1 MQQYGTA
8 VQPIKWEYD
17 AMDRIVALHTYR
29 ASGSVLDAIPSS
41 DSDITR
47 WTYDPVSGLVV
58 NKTYADGSM
67 TSYYHD
73 DWGRLGTRIQS
84 RGVTTEYQYD
94 TVSGKIASIT
104 HSDGTPSV
112 SFSYD
117 RMDRLSSVQDA
128 SGTRSFYY
136 WDLEDIAYE
145 QTSGMVASLLEY
157 QRDSLD
163 RSSGYTFS
171 LNGTMVQQVALE
183 YDVADRL
190 SAMSLN
196 GSSFTYG
203 YDSATGWLNSLT
215 YPNGLVRNTVF
226 HANLPLPVSLTYVK
240 GTSSIPALKHAY
252 TWDSMRRP
260 SVREDYV
267 GSTALSR
274 RHTYGYNARG
284 ELTEDTMNAGGA
296 FSYDYDNIGNRQTAA
311 EQGISSTYRSNSLNQ
326 YATVTHSG
334 TAFAPVYDSDGN
346 QTSVNTST
354 GIWSVQYN
362 ADNRP
367 VVFTQG
373 SKKVECVYDYLGRR
387 VEKVEY
393 DGNNLTRRTRF
404 AYMGYL
410 MVASMDC
417 TQNTS
422 NPPLLGTWFWD
433 PSESESTRVL
443 AMCTH
448 NADKSVATT
457 RYVAHDLL
465 KSVSALFDSSGN
477 RQAKFEYTP
486 YGETLSSEG
495 IKTASMPFL
504 YSCEYHDEDLGLIYY
519 NYRHYNPQDGRWISR
534 DPIGEKGGVHLYGFV
549 KNNPVLISEYL
560 GLSFSSREERYGDGC
575 VLTQDPSDIT
585 VTEEFAGTRET
596 ERYVR
601 KVSEAVIEKHTKRP
615 KLVKTAVKGLD
626 ALGMSFTTAA
636 PFLLSLQV
644 NVKVEFTCRCKCK
657 CEGWLKNALYG
668 EAIAPMTGSFTINSR
683 TFGNGNPYT
692 DGLGSINKIPKKR
705 KLKKRNKKNS
715 INFFRQN

>member
-1 MQQYGTA
+1 MANCIVTPDGKQTWFSYDFRGRLVQQYGTA

-29 ASGSVLDAIPSS
+29 SSGSVLDAIPSS

-47 WTYDPVSGLVV
+47 WTYNPVTGLLM

-73 DWGRLGTRIQS
+73 DWGRVVTRIQS
-84 RGVTTEYQYD
+84 RGVTTTYQYD
-94 TVSGKIASIT
+94 SVSGKIASIT

-117 RMDRLSSVQDA
+117 RMDRLSSVQDV
-128 SGTRSFYY
+128 SGTRSFDY

-145 QTSGMVASLLEY
+145 ETSGMVASRLEY

-163 RSSGYTFS
+163 RPSGYTFS
-171 LNGTMVQQVALE
+171 LNGTKVQQVALE

-190 SAMSLN
+190 SVVSLN

-203 YDSATGWLNSLT
+203 YDSAAGWLNSLT
-215 YPNGLVRNTVF
+215 YPNGLVKNTMF

-240 GTSSIPALKHAY
+240 GTSSIPTLKHAY
-252 TWDSMRRP
+252 TWDNMRRP

-284 ELTEDTMNAGGA
+284 ELTEDSMNAGGA
-296 FSYDYDNIGNRQTAA
+296 FGYDYDNIGNRQTAT
-311 EQGISSTYRSNSLNQ
+311 EQGISSTYQSNSLNQ
-326 YATVTHSG
+326 YAAVTRSG
-334 TAFAPVYDSDGN
+334 TTFAPVYDADGN

-373 SKKVECVYDYLGRR
+373 NKKVECVSDYLGRR

-417 TQNTS
+417 TQNIS
-422 NPPLLGTWFWD
+422 NPSLPGTWFWD
-433 PSESESTRVL
+433 ASAPEATRIL

-448 NADKSVATT
+448 NADKSVSST

-465 KSVSALFDSSGN
+465 KNVSALFDSSGI
-477 RQAKFEYTP
+477 RQVEFECTP
-486 YGETLSSEG
+486 YGENLTEERVW
-495 IKTASMPFL
+495 ASM
-504 YSCEYHDEDLGLIYY
+504 
-519 NYRHYNPQDGRWISR
+519 
-534 DPIGEKGGVHLYGFV
+534 
-549 KNNPVLISEYL
+549 
-560 GLSFSSREERYGDGC
+560 LSFRCWKRFLREANH
-575 VLTQDPSDIT
+575 V
-585 VTEEFAGTRET
+585 
-596 ERYVR
+596 
-601 KVSEAVIEKHTKRP
+601 
-615 KLVKTAVKGLD
+615 
-626 ALGMSFTTAA
+626 
-636 PFLLSLQV
+636 
-644 NVKVEFTCRCKCK
+644 
-657 CEGWLKNALYG
+657 
-668 EAIAPMTGSFTINSR
+668 
-683 TFGNGNPYT
+683 
-692 DGLGSINKIPKKR
+692 
-705 KLKKRNKKNS
+705 
-715 INFFRQN
+715 

>member
-1 MQQYGTA
+1 
-8 VQPIKWEYD
+8 
-17 AMDRIVALHTYR
+17 
-29 ASGSVLDAIPSS
+29 
-41 DSDITR
+41 
-47 WTYDPVSGLVV
+47 
-58 NKTYADGSM
+58 
-67 TSYYHD
+67 
-73 DWGRLGTRIQS
+73 
-84 RGVTTEYQYD
+84 
-94 TVSGKIASIT
+94 
-104 HSDGTPSV
+104 
-112 SFSYD
+112 
-117 RMDRLSSVQDA
+117 
-128 SGTRSFYY
+128 
-136 WDLEDIAYE
+136 
-145 QTSGMVASLLEY
+145 
-157 QRDSLD
+157 
-163 RSSGYTFS
+163 
-171 LNGTMVQQVALE
+171 
-183 YDVADRL
+183 
-190 SAMSLN
+190 
-196 GSSFTYG
+196 
-203 YDSATGWLNSLT
+203 
-215 YPNGLVRNTVF
+215 
-226 HANLPLPVSLTYVK
+226 
-240 GTSSIPALKHAY
+240 
-252 TWDSMRRP
+252 
-260 SVREDYV
+260 
-267 GSTALSR
+267 
-274 RHTYGYNARG
+274 
-284 ELTEDTMNAGGA
+284 
-296 FSYDYDNIGNRQTAA
+296 
-311 EQGISSTYRSNSLNQ
+311 
-326 YATVTHSG
+326 
-334 TAFAPVYDSDGN
+334 
-346 QTSVNTST
+346 
-354 GIWSVQYN
+354 
-362 ADNRP
+362 
-367 VVFTQG
+367 
-373 SKKVECVYDYLGRR
+373 
-387 VEKVEY
+387 
-393 DGNNLTRRTRF
+393 
-404 AYMGYL
+404 
-410 MVASMDC
+410 MDC